1 MAIHGFII
9 SVPIFLVKY
18 KQLDITEIIPKTIY
32 NTKKILKNTN
42 PIGHFYKGRIKF
54 NNSLNKK
61 GEYIWDTN
69 SYGINGI
76 ILA

>member
-42 PIGHFYKGRIKF
+42 PIGHFYKGRIK
-54 NNSLNKK
+54 
-61 GEYIWDTN
+61 
-69 SYGINGI
+69 
-76 ILA
+76 